1 MQKKVGFG
9 LLFIKLYTKYVKLK
23 QNDTKQTLLI
33 RALCKLGLQ
42 PQHSEKGAEVTRGN
56 LKKTKAIGNICI
68 SWFSVDGA
76 SQTSQDV
83 SNA

>member
-1 MQKKVGFG
+1 M
-9 LLFIKLYTKYVKLK
+9 
-23 QNDTKQTLLI
+23 LI

-42 PQHSEKGAEVTRGN
+42 PQLSEKGVEVTHGK
-56 LKKTKAIGNICI
+56 LKENKGYWEYLH
-68 SWFSVDGA
+68 SWFSVDGV